1 MPRPPRPAGANPAAL
16 SPMPV
21 SSRLQHQ
28 EFGSEAL
35 DFALPLR
42 VPLTLATFLRDPSF
56 PGVAAP
62 SPAETASSARASPG
76 PWGLNSWGPP
86 SVMSC
91 GSLCLPL
98 LLQFLPPTH
107 RKRIPFQSNRIPVWA
122 GTFSHTPSLRRLHNG
137 GRGLSCSLL
146 WTLWNSVGSP
156 GGYPT
161 PCPRQTQ
168 GRGPPFLPQPG
179 PGPGGVCGPW
189 GVRPSARGR
198 RTTPRWD
205 PAVLSHFWL
214 HLLASVPCVLR
225 GKTG

>member
-1 MPRPPRPAGANPAAL
+1 MGARWGTPGLPAQPRPSSSEPQTRL
-16 SPMPV
+16 SVDSDM
-21 SSRLQHQ
+21 SL
-28 EFGSEAL
+28 
-35 DFALPLR
+35 
-42 VPLTLATFLRDPSF
+42 
-56 PGVAAP
+56 
-62 SPAETASSARASPG
+62 
-76 PWGLNSWGPP
+76 WGLNSWGLP

-161 PCPRQTQ
+161 PRPRQTQ